1 MSRTFLG
8 QLILR
13 LQDQMSGKAKRAATD
28 VTGSM
33 KMIEDRARR
42 LAGVQWG
49 VGFQR
54 QMEKMGASAKEFDQV
69 RRSWDRLQQDLRS
82 RNLGTAL
89 QKSEVGAWKVATL
102 SHLAEVRSSMRSTE
116 KEARRIGLAMKLA
129 LKPAYI
135 AMGGY
140 SGAYMVGHGA
150 SMALAAAS
158 EDRRVQAEAK
168 YSGLSGG
175 ERGKIDTRA
184 NDLSEKYRLNKS
196 QIYEVM
202 KEASLS
208 MPSTDSAL
216 AVSDDMAKAFLVLSN
231 ALGSTEQ
238 AIAGLRSFNKAMDNI
253 EQVSPD
259 EYRFGLENYMKAQQ
273 VIGKDI
279 DPDAFAQAIKY
290 SRSAGKVV
298 SPEFLFKWLPM
309 LIAETGGSD
318 AGTKLRAGFDQF
330 VVGRASKKSLL
341 AQKEYGIR
349 SEDGKLLGEEAFGE
363 NPIKWIYDVLLPQ
376 LEKKGFNKDNEV
388 ELARVVGELTNN
400 RLSSDL
406 IMSGILSFA
415 QYRRLVEERLPN
427 ATGLDAANQVQ
438 ADNPFAAFQGF
449 KDSIS
454 NLSSAIMPMTTIS
467 QGLNSFADG
476 LNAFTAKVREGDP
489 SIATGLAVG
498 GIAAAGF
505 GTYKIGSAIYGL
517 ITAGTN
523 LNAAALALQQAAAM
537 QGGGGAG
544 ELLEGKNS
552 GKAGWFALML
562 KAKNLSLAAAP
573 GLAAGALTYSPGS
586 FEEQVAQQQKNKE
599 QMQRMAGFFSSK
611 HFWLG
616 KGADPDVNVKD
627 AFGIKLGRP
636 DTGASPEAMDEILSS
651 SADVGRQMAENLSVT
666 AKPNVDGSGI
676 KSALADAKE
685 LKAVLGS
692 LGSLVATAQQKVDVQ
707 MRRSFA
713 DYGVSP

>member
-1 MSRTFLG
+1 
-8 QLILR
+8 
-13 LQDQMSGKAKRAATD
+13 
-28 VTGSM
+28 
-33 KMIEDRARR
+33 
-42 LAGVQWG
+42 
-49 VGFQR
+49 
-54 QMEKMGASAKEFDQV
+54 
-69 RRSWDRLQQDLRS
+69 
-82 RNLGTAL
+82 
-89 QKSEVGAWKVATL
+89 
-102 SHLAEVRSSMRSTE
+102 MRSTE

-216 AVSDDMAKAFLVLSN
+216 SVSDDMAKAFLVLSN

-330 VVGRASKKSLL
+330 VVGRASKKSLI

-376 LEKKGFNKDNEV
+376 LEKKGYNKDNEV

-449 KDSIS
+449 KDSVS

-537 QGGGGAG
+537 QSGGGITDLVDGKKGGGKRGLLGLLAGGAG
-544 ELLEGKNS
+544 SVLRSPL
-552 GKAGWFALML
+552 GKAGAWGAFALALQKGLDQSPTKDPSMMDPERL
-562 KAKNLSLAAAP
+562 VQKHNEYRDRLSPWQAATTPNYPA
-573 GLAAGALTYSPGS
+573 SPP
-586 FEEQVAQQQKNKE
+586 N
-599 QMQRMAGFFSSK
+599 AGFRDQMMRPVSS
-611 HFWLG
+611 LSG
-616 KGADPDVNVKD
+616 S
-627 AFGIKLGRP
+627 
-636 DTGASPEAMDEILSS
+636 SPEAMNEILQSS
-651 SADVGRQMAENLSVT
+651 EIVGRQMAENLSVT

-685 LKAVLGS
+685 LKAVLSS
-692 LGSLVATAQQKVDVQ
+692 LGSLVATAQEKVDSQ